1 MISVGEIAKQ
11 LIQQIPYL
19 EEALEEDLINIS
31 SLGRKLKPKIEKILQ
46 KEIQVGAIIIALKR
60 IKSEDI
66 SLHNKGLKQFI
77 NNLGDLI
84 VRSGLTHYTFE
95 NSGTIGSCQQD
106 LIKHI
111 GENQAYYSVSR
122 GIFETSIVIS
132 KSLSKL
138 LVEIFKN
145 EKQISQKDNLSSITL
160 RLPKKRNQT
169 VGFFFF
175 ILKNISLKNINI
187 EELISTTNEFT
198 IIVKDKDID
207 RAFSILMNIKNPDL
221 IEQNGFTWNY

>member
-11 LIQQIPYL
+11 LIQQTPYL
-19 EEALEEDLINIS
+19 EEALADDLINIS
-31 SLGRKLKPKIEKILQ
+31 SLGRKLKPQIEKILQ
-46 KEIQVGAIIIALKR
+46 KKVQVGAIIIALKR
-60 IKSEDI
+60 IKSGNVI
-66 SLHNKGLKQFI
+66 LPNPGLKQFV

-95 NSGTIGSCQQD
+95 NSGTIGLCQQD

-132 KSLSKL
+132 NSLSEL
-138 LVEIFKN
+138 LEEIFKN
-145 EKQISQKDNLSSITL
+145 EEQICQKNNLSSITL

-169 VGFFFF
+169 IGFFFF

-198 IIVKDKDID
+198 IIVKDNDID

-221 IEQNGFTWNY
+221 INQTGFVGNY